1 LQCGGLTDKFGVTWQ
16 VVPAVLYAMPTDPD
30 AGKSKRVMKAM
41 MGMIKLDI
49 GLLTQAYEQG

>member
-1 LQCGGLTDKFGVTWQ
+1 ML
-16 VVPAVLYAMPTDPD
+16 TDPD
-30 AGKSKRVMKAM
+30 AGKSKRAMQAM